1 MRKILR
7 YPRDCFQIRWC
18 IRGKRGIGRTHRH
31 GLKGNWRRRGRDVAS
46 SAGRGLSQGNEI
58 YDHGTPHRRGNFLGD
73 KSLPLFLLYFQR
85 TATRPV
91 PRMEEPVSTFS
102 DRTKPLSIPSSRI
115 ADYHIKWT
123 EVFAVIA
130 CRLHHCCF
138 HLFPYLL
145 KNLMDHFPNAR
156 RILQILPPR
165 NLINFFQFVHHR

>member
-1 MRKILR
+1 MAQDIMGDARSR
-7 YPRDCFQIRWC
+7 MNAP
-18 IRGKRGIGRTHRH
+18 RH
-31 GLKGNWRRRGRDVAS
+31 GLKGNSRRGGDVAS
-46 SAGRGLSQGNEI
+46 SAGRGLSQEETKFTSTA
-58 YDHGTPHRRGNFLGD
+58 HRGNFLED
-73 KSLPLFLLYFQR
+73 KSLLLFLLYFQR

-102 DRTKPLSIPSSRI
+102 DRTKPLSISSSRI

-145 KNLMDHFPNAR
+145 KNLMDHFLNNR
-156 RILQILPPR
+156 RILQILPPSAKF
-165 NLINFFQFVHHR
+165 NKLEDSSNSCVIYN

>member
-1 MRKILR
+1 MVHQSDARN
-7 YPRDCFQIRWC
+7 
-18 IRGKRGIGRTHRH
+18 RTN

-46 SAGRGLSQGNEI
+46 SAERGLSQGNEI

-165 NLINFFQFVHHR
+165 NLISFFQFVHHR